1 MATSH
6 YKINVKDL
14 KQPDEFV
21 TTIDRIGN
29 YLANNLMRVIIGTA
43 VAIVLGAIIF
53 TYFFYRSHVV
63 RATADHFYDALVALN
78 HKDYKT
84 AEEGFESVAHTGSGK
99 LAHLAPLYAATAY
112 MGDHKPAEARDKLEA
127 FIADSDN
134 HLFKNLAMVQLG
146 VAYEDL
152 GDYKKA
158 HDTYVEAV
166 AVPGPAKVDAQ
177 LGAARTLLKQGDKA
191 GAIAAWRK
199 FLVENPFSNERMG
212 IIDTLAG
219 LGVAPTDSPSAPT
232 SPTSSTSGATSTA
245 NSSPSASTAT
255 SSTANSSAPAAS
267 AH

>member
-21 TTIDRIGN
+21 TTVDRIGN

-43 VAIVLGAIIF
+43 IAIVLGAIIF
-53 TYFFYRSHVV
+53 TYFFYRSHMV

-84 AEEGFESVAHTGSGK
+84 AEDGFDSVAHTGSGK
-99 LAHLAPLYAATAY
+99 LAHLASLYAATAY

-127 FIADSDN
+127 FIANSDN

-158 HDTYVEAV
+158 HDTYVKAV
-166 AVPGPAKVDAQ
+166 AIPGPAKTDAQ

-212 IIDTLAG
+212 IIDTLAH
-219 LGVAPTDSPSAPT
+219 LGVAPTDSPSPITPSTTT
-232 SPTSSTSGATSTA
+232 SA
-245 NSSPSASTAT
+245 
-255 SSTANSSAPAAS
+255 APAAS